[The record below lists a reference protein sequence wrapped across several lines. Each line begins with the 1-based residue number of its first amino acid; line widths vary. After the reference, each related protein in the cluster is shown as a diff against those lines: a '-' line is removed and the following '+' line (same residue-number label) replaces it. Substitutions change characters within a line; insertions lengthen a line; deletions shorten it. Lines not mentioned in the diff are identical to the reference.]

1 MTGAQAS
8 RLLLRS
14 KPHASKRDAC
24 APVTLRFV
32 SRRGRCRLFPLQ
44 KSLGDNLDAC
54 FYIDD
59 GDGSAGGTRR
69 VQLAGRKSR
78 VWETPAQKT
87 QTPQASQTAQP
98 PNSLNTARRIT
109 AEELHKLWQKDEVL
123 IVDTRNE
130 PSFKQGHI
138 RGAILIPTNEFASRA
153 DELPKSKMIVTYC
166 T

>member
-1 MTGAQAS
+1 MRAFMLMMAMSLLAVLVACNSQDGS
-8 RLLLRS
+8 R
-14 KPHASKRDAC
+14 
-24 APVTLRFV
+24 
-32 SRRGRCRLFPLQ
+32 G
-44 KSLGDNLDAC
+44 LGD
-54 FYIDD
+54 
-59 GDGSAGGTRR
+59 T
-69 VQLAGRKSR
+69 
-78 VWETPAQKT
+78 AQKP

-98 PNSLNTARRIT
+98 PASQTARRIT

-130 PSFKQGHI
+130 PSFNQGHI